1 MKLLSILLIAASLF
15 LSGCGKSEAKKEAK
29 AKKIIGITVMT
40 MSNPFFVELA
50 EAAKAE
56 AAKHGYET
64 IIVGGEE
71 ANNQAK
77 QIRDFITKKVDAII
91 ISPKDAMA
99 ISSPIKEANA
109 AGIPV
114 FTADTGCTDPA
125 AKVISNVATDN
136 YGGGKLAAKGMIE
149 ALENKGG
156 KVLILDFNTAQSC
169 QERVKGFKEVI
180 ESYNKENPSAK
191 IDIVAELP
199 GQASEE
205 PSKKATEDQLNST
218 PDLAGVFAINDPS
231 ALGAV
236 VALKQAGKLERVKV
250 IGFDGQMIG
259 KLAIKRGEI
268 YADPIQF
275 PKEIGAKTVQQI
287 IAYKNGDK
295 VESTVLIPTKLY
307 RQEDANKDPELE
319 GK

>member
-1 MKLLSILLIAASLF
+1 MKKIYLHLLSISLILA
-15 LSGCGKSEAKKEAK
+15 GCGKSDAGKETQTKKVIA
-29 AKKIIGITVMT
+29 ISVMT
-40 MSNPFFVELA
+40 MGNPFFVELA

-56 AAKHGYET
+56 AAKHGYKT

-71 ANNQAK
+71 ADNQAK

-91 ISPKDAMA
+91 ISPKDTKA
-99 ISSPIKEANA
+99 IGSPIKEANA

-114 FTADTGCTDPA
+114 FTADTGCTDES
-125 AKVISNVATDN
+125 AKVICNVMTDN
-136 YGGGKLAAKGMIE
+136 YGGGKLAAQAMIE

-156 KVLILDFNTAQSC
+156 KVLILDYNNAQSC
-169 QERVKGFKEVI
+169 QERVKGFKEI
-180 ESYNKENPSAK
+180 ISEYNSKSPGAK

-205 PSKKATEDQLNST
+205 PSKKATEDQLNAT

-259 KLAIKRGEI
+259 KIAIKKGEI

-295 VESTVLIPTKLY
+295 VESEILIPTKLY
-307 RQEDANKDPELE
+307 RQEDAQKDSELE